1 MTREDIKKEFP
12 DATEEQITAL
22 LNINGNDIET
32 WKKKVPK
39 KAEYEELLRK
49 AGEYDK
55 LEEAG
60 LTDEEKVQKAL
71 EDAENA
77 KAEFAKKTNR
87 LDAEKILVGAGLSE
101 EDYKDLIDGI
111 VSDDADTTKSM
122 ATNLANLITK
132 QKESAIQKTKEELM
146 DGTHTPGGKGGS
158 GGSGGGEKTDA
169 EKFAESLLEGKET
182 DSQSAD
188 DIIGNYK

>member
-1 MTREDIKKEFP
+1 MK
-12 DATEEQITAL
+12 A
-22 LNINGNDIET
+22 
-32 WKKKVPK
+32 WKDKVPK
-39 KAEYEELLRK
+39 KADYDELVRK
-49 AGEYDK
+49 AKEYDK

-71 EDAENA
+71 REAEDA
-77 KAEFAKKTNR
+77 KADFAKKTNR
-87 LDAEKILVGAGLSE
+87 LDAEKILVAAGLAE

-132 QKESAIQKTKEELM
+132 QKESAVQKTKEELM
-146 DGTHTPGGKGGS
+146 DGTNTP
-158 GGSGGGEKTDA
+158 GGSGGGGGADDKTDA
-169 EKFAESLLEGKET
+169 EKFAESLVKDKGSDAE
-182 DSQSAD
+182 SAE

>member
-39 KAEYEELLRK
+39 KAEYDELLRK

-71 EDAENA
+71 KDAEDA
-77 KAEFAKKTNR
+77 KVEFEKKTNR
-87 LDAEKILVGAGLSE
+87 LDAERILVGAGLSE
-101 EDYKDLIDGI
+101 EDYKDLIGGI

-146 DGTHTPGGKGGS
+146 DGTHTRGGS
-158 GGSGGGEKTDA
+158 GGSGGEEKTDA
-169 EKFAESLLEGKET
+169 ERFAESLLEGKET

>member
-1 MTREDIKKEFP
+1 MTREDIKKQFP
-12 DATEEQITAL
+12 DATEEQISAL
-22 LNINGNDIET
+22 LNINGTDVKA
-32 WKKKVPK
+32 WKDKVPK
-39 KAEYEELLRK
+39 KAEYDELIRK

-71 EDAENA
+71 KDAEDA
-77 KAEFAKKTNR
+77 KADYAKKTNR
-87 LDAEKILVGAGLSE
+87 LDAEKILVAAGLTE

-111 VSDDADTTKSM
+111 VSDNADTTKSM

-132 QKESAIQKTKEELM
+132 QKESAVQKTKEELM
-146 DGTHTPGGKGGS
+146 DGTHTPGG
-158 GGSGGGEKTDA
+158 SGGGGGADDKTDA
-169 EKFAESLLEGKET
+169 EKFAESLVKDKGSDAE
-182 DSQSAD
+182 SAE

>member
-1 MTREDIKKEFP
+1 MTRENIKKEFP

-146 DGTHTPGGKGGS
+146 DGTHTPGGKSGSS
-158 GGSGGGEKTDA
+158 GGDKTDA

>member
-71 EDAENA
+71 EEAENA

-146 DGTHTPGGKGGS
+146 DGTHTPGGNGGS

>member
-39 KAEYEELLRK
+39 KAEYDELLRK

-71 EDAENA
+71 EEAENA

-146 DGTHTPGGKGGS
+146 DGTHTLGGKRGPGGGD
-158 GGSGGGEKTDA
+158 KTDA